1 MQEEGGGVGEL
12 HALEYFTIH
21 FILLKEKK
29 ASLLN
34 LDKLH
39 KLYMIYIYILYIYI
53 IYIHILY
60 TYHIYVIQIAS
71 TKECSESTILCS
83 LFCLLSTLWFIGTSI
98 VYDLY
103 IMFILL
109 L

>member
-1 MQEEGGGVGEL
+1 MLSKLFQAFLCTEEGIHAGGRGGGGFGEL

-39 KLYMIYIYILYIYI
+39 KLYMIYIYIYYIYILYIYI
-53 IYIHILY
+53 YYIHIIYMLY
-60 TYHIYVIQIAS
+60 R
-71 TKECSESTILCS
+71 
-83 LFCLLSTLWFIGTSI
+83 LLVPKSAQKA
-98 VYDLY
+98 LY
-103 IMFILL
+103 YAPYFAC
-109 L
+109 

>member
-1 MQEEGGGVGEL
+1 MQEEGGGEGCVGEL

-39 KLYMIYIYILYIYI
+39 KLYMIYILYIYILYIYI
-53 IYIHILY
+53 YYIHIIYMLY
-60 TYHIYVIQIAS
+60 R
-71 TKECSESTILCS
+71 
-83 LFCLLSTLWFIGTSI
+83 LLVPKSAQKA
-98 VYDLY
+98 LY
-103 IMFILL
+103 YAPCFAC
-109 L
+109 

>member
-1 MQEEGGGVGEL
+1 MQEEGGGGGVGEL

-39 KLYMIYIYILYIYI
+39 KLYMIYIYIYYIYILYIYI
-53 IYIHILY
+53 YYIHIIYMLY
-60 TYHIYVIQIAS
+60 R
-71 TKECSESTILCS
+71 
-83 LFCLLSTLWFIGTSI
+83 LLVPKSAQKA
-98 VYDLY
+98 LY
-103 IMFILL
+103 YAPYFAC
-109 L
+109 

>member
-1 MQEEGGGVGEL
+1 MLSKLFQAFLCTEEGIHAGGRGGGVGEL

-39 KLYMIYIYILYIYI
+39 KLYMIYIYIYYIYIYYIYTYI
-53 IYIHILY
+53 IYISYICY
-60 TYHIYVIQIAS
+60 TD
-71 TKECSESTILCS
+71 C
-83 LFCLLSTLWFIGTSI
+83 
-98 VYDLY
+98 
-103 IMFILL
+103 
-109 L
+109 

>member
-1 MQEEGGGVGEL
+1 MLSKLFQAFLCTEEGIHAGGRGGGGWGVGEL

-39 KLYMIYIYILYIYI
+39 KLYMIYIYIYYIYIYYIYTYI
-53 IYIHILY
+53 IYISYICY
-60 TYHIYVIQIAS
+60 TD
-71 TKECSESTILCS
+71 C
-83 LFCLLSTLWFIGTSI
+83 
-98 VYDLY
+98 
-103 IMFILL
+103 
-109 L
+109 

>member
-39 KLYMIYIYILYIYI
+39 KLYMIYIYIYIYI
-53 IYIHILY
+53 IYIYYIY
-60 TYHIYVIQIAS
+60 TYIYICMVFKKNIHLIN
-71 TKECSESTILCS
+71 I
-83 LFCLLSTLWFIGTSI
+83 FCPKARNLHFTSH
-98 VYDLY
+98 
-103 IMFILL
+103 
-109 L
+109 

>member
-1 MQEEGGGVGEL
+1 MLSKLFLAFLCTEEGIHAGGRGRGGVGEL

-53 IYIHILY
+53 YIYYIYTYIIYISYICY
-60 TYHIYVIQIAS
+60 TD
-71 TKECSESTILCS
+71 C
-83 LFCLLSTLWFIGTSI
+83 
-98 VYDLY
+98 
-103 IMFILL
+103 
-109 L
+109 

>member
-1 MQEEGGGVGEL
+1 MLSKLFQAFLCTEEGIHAGGRGGVCVGEL

-39 KLYMIYIYILYIYI
+39 KLYMIYIYIYIYYIYTYI
-53 IYIHILY
+53 IYISYICY
-60 TYHIYVIQIAS
+60 TD
-71 TKECSESTILCS
+71 C
-83 LFCLLSTLWFIGTSI
+83 
-98 VYDLY
+98 
-103 IMFILL
+103 
-109 L
+109 

>member
-1 MQEEGGGVGEL
+1 MLSKLFQAFLCTKEGIHAGGRGGVGEL

-53 IYIHILY
+53 LYIYIYYIHIIYMLY
-60 TYHIYVIQIAS
+60 R
-71 TKECSESTILCS
+71 
-83 LFCLLSTLWFIGTSI
+83 LLVPKSAQKA
-98 VYDLY
+98 LY
-103 IMFILL
+103 YAPCFAC
-109 L
+109 

>member
-1 MQEEGGGVGEL
+1 MLSKLFQAFLCTEEGIHAGGRGRGGGGVGEL

-39 KLYMIYIYILYIYI
+39 KLYMIYIYILYIYYIYTYI
-53 IYIHILY
+53 IYISYICY
-60 TYHIYVIQIAS
+60 TD
-71 TKECSESTILCS
+71 C
-83 LFCLLSTLWFIGTSI
+83 
-98 VYDLY
+98 
-103 IMFILL
+103 
-109 L
+109 

>member
-39 KLYMIYIYILYIYI
+39 KLYMIYIYIYI
-53 IYIHILY
+53 IYIYYIY
-60 TYHIYVIQIAS
+60 TYIIYIS
-71 TKECSESTILCS
+71 
-83 LFCLLSTLWFIGTSI
+83 
-98 VYDLY
+98 Y
-103 IMFILL
+103 ICYTDC
-109 L
+109 

>member
-1 MQEEGGGVGEL
+1 MLSKLFQAFLCTKEGIHAGGRGGVGVGEL

-39 KLYMIYIYILYIYI
+39 KLYMIYIYIYIYYIYILYIYI
-53 IYIHILY
+53 YYIHIIYMLY
-60 TYHIYVIQIAS
+60 R
-71 TKECSESTILCS
+71 
-83 LFCLLSTLWFIGTSI
+83 LLVPKSAQKA
-98 VYDLY
+98 LY
-103 IMFILL
+103 YAPCFAC
-109 L
+109 